1 MRKTAGS
8 GGCLFIRFAYN
19 RRVFARLHPAKRSL
33 ASPSTAGRSVSS
45 MAAALL
51 VGLQASLSD
60 LQPALQAELNLIAAD
75 HPTLALGLGWAGAG
89 ITLSLAAGNVS
100 IPGQPSRPARADDR
114 FLFGSGTKPFTAVA
128 VLRLM
133 EAGALSLT
141 DLVAAHVDPL
151 LGRANGTSVAAL
163 YGAEAAAALT
173 VGHLLHMQSG
183 IPDFDTRA
191 LDATI
196 LADGRGEWPPYAILR
211 AAATQAPQLHLA
223 RSLSLRLSP
232 SLRLSL
238 SLILSLTLTRRRS
251 CTLRQARARSTL
263 TQP

>member
-1 MRKTAGS
+1 
-8 GGCLFIRFAYN
+8 
-19 RRVFARLHPAKRSL
+19 
-33 ASPSTAGRSVSS
+33 

-89 ITLSLAAGNVS
+89 VTLSLAAGNVS
-100 IPGQPSRPARADDR
+100 IPGQPSRRARADDR

-183 IPDFDTRA
+183 IPDFDTRS

-211 AAATQAPQLHLA
+211 AAATQAPQLHFAPGLGLGGA
-223 RSLSLRLSP
+223 APEPKPEPDPNPNSKPKPKLNRKRDPNPKPNPNQAPQLHFAP
-232 SLRLSL
+232 G
-238 SLILSLTLTRRRS
+238 TRTEYS
-251 CTLRQARARSTL
+251 NPT
-263 TQP
+263 